1 MDSSPHQ
8 AAFHILG
15 LLQEPDRLDDTQQEE
30 GLERLLSM
38 QTEDDRK
45 ALLALLADYFAQPG
59 ASIFPSVYFLCFH
72 SRKPIQ

>member
-45 ALLALLADYFAQPG
+45 ALLALLADYFA
-59 ASIFPSVYFLCFH
+59 
-72 SRKPIQ
+72 